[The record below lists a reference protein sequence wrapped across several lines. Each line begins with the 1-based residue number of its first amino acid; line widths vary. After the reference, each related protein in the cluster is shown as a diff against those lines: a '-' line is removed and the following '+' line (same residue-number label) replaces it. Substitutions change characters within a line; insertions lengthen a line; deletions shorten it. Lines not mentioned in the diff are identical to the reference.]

1 MIDPGII
8 VFGLQCS
15 GMILRCLEGQR
26 ERPGAVVFVARR
38 VELAGAGGDSVQT
51 GRNESGKTSV
61 NSISAYLAGKC
72 AFEIDAIRTRPWV
85 LGAAA
90 DTVDDEA
97 IGTWA
102 CQGIAWGEEYYGR
115 VFAAARSAPGLP
127 AATAAAFAW
136 LNESISPE
144 VDRLNKLAAGY
155 PVAPGAHELWP
166 DFTGYGAWMLVTA
179 RKGPAEARTALYAC
193 EDSCHRAF
201 TVVRDARPLADVGAL
216 THDAA
221 VRTHRRAGELGP
233 GPPSARWVR
242 WPVLPGF
249 FPVLASVPPA
259 PAIAATGALA

>member
-1 MIDPGII
+1 VIP
-8 VFGLQCS
+8 
-15 GMILRCLEGQR
+15 
-26 ERPGAVVFVARR
+26 
-38 VELAGAGGDSVQT
+38 VQT
-51 GRNESGKTSV
+51 GRTESGKTSV

-72 AFEIDAIRTRPWV
+72 AFEIDAIRTHPWV

-127 AATAAAFAW
+127 AAAFAW
-136 LNESISPE
+136 LSESISAE
-144 VDRLNKLAAGY
+144 AGWLSKLAAGY

-179 RKGPAEARTALYAC
+179 RKGPAEALTALYAC

-201 TVVRDARPLADVGAL
+201 TVIRDARPLADAGAL
-216 THDAA
+216 AHDAA
-221 VRTHRRAGELGP
+221 VRDHRRAGELGL
-233 GPPSARWVR
+233 GPPSARWAR

-249 FPVLASVPPA
+249 FPVLASVPSA
-259 PAIAATGALA
+259 LAIAATAALA